1 MIFNACWMESMDFH
15 WFLLIIIDFHIFRWF
30 LWIFNDFRRCS
41 LICVDFR
48 WSSSIFVDVR
58 WSSSI
63 LIDFHWFAGKPIKQ
77 KSEETYLAF
86 RSFDSFQR
94 KNTWNERWLLI
105 NINYWE
111 QRKGSERNTPE
122 IFGVIAGEQNEN
134 KMCLSQ
140 GLC

>member
-1 MIFNACWMESMDFH
+1 MKKVAYFAKEAS
-15 WFLLIIIDFHIFRWF
+15 FLLLYGKKYIFF
-30 LWIFNDFRRCS
+30 IK
-41 LICVDFR
+41 
-48 WSSSIFVDVR
+48 DVV
-58 WSSSI
+58 WL